1 MSNYNEIL
9 EFVVEQ
15 LLEKKQKKNK
25 VKNNNKK
32 IRYFN
37 FNSKDI
43 GKNNF
48 YKTLNKSVNSK
59 NLEIDFNKYE
69 FDLNNIL

>member
-25 VKNNNKK
+25 IKNNNKK

-59 NLEIDFNKYE
+59 HLDFDFNKYE